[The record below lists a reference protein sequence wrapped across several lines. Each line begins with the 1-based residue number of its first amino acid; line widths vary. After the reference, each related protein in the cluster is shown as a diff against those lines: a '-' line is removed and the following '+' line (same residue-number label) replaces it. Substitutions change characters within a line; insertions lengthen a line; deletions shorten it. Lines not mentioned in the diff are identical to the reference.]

1 MLVSNGT
8 GSTRSTTIASNLS
21 EYIVKSDKSASQIRN
36 PRFQIGRTVMTQFE
50 NREFWFARNIPLL
63 AEEGRLRDELVKLKL
78 SHYQRTRP
86 ITDFGSRI

>member
-8 GSTRSTTIASNLS
+8 GSTRSTTIASNLF

-63 AEEGRLRDELVKLKL
+63 AEEGRRRDELVKLKL

>member
-8 GSTRSTTIASNLS
+8 ESTRSTTIASNLF

-63 AEEGRLRDELVKLKL
+63 AEERWLRGQSRSREATFFPADGREARA
-78 SHYQRTRP
+78 R
-86 ITDFGSRI
+86 